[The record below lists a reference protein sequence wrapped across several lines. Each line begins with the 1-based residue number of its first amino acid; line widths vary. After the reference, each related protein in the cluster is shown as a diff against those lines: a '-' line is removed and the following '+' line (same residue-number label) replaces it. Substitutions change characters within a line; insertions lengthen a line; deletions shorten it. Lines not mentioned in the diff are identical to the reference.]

1 MLVPVIGLVVL
12 LYAGITGF
20 SILKKDA
27 GNETMVELSRAIHSG
42 AMTYLVRQYKTL
54 SIFIVVVAALLGFVL
69 GPYVAVT
76 FVTGAICSI
85 IAGFIGM
92 TLATKSNSR
101 TTQAAITSL
110 NAALRVA
117 FRGGSVMGLS
127 VVGLGMLGIGVLYII
142 FGDLTIVAGFAFGAS
157 SIALFARVGGGIY
170 TKAADV
176 GADLVGKVEAGIP
189 EDDPRNAA
197 VIADNVG
204 DNVGDVAGMGADLF
218 ESYSAAIISSLVIGS
233 AAAMVALY
241 GESGVLFPLGM
252 VIIGAIASII
262 GTLTVRVKEG
272 SDPQKALTRSILITA
287 ALTIIAGFFL
297 ARQLLPTLNPFFAVV
312 SGITAGIAIGL
323 LTEYYTSPAYKH
335 VKAIAESS
343 KTGAGTNVIRGMA
356 VGMESTFLPVLA
368 IAASTIISFALAG
381 IYGVALAAVGMLSIV
396 GIVVAVDAYGPVADN
411 AGGIAEMAGLGKS
424 VRAITDKLDSVGN
437 TTAAISKGFAIGS
450 AALTA
455 LALFVA
461 YATAANIQTISI
473 LDSKVI
479 AGMLIGGALPY
490 LFSALSM
497 KAVGRAAFKI
507 IEEVRRQFREI
518 KGLKEGK
525 AKPDYNRCVD
535 ISTHAALKEMLAPGL
550 LAVIMPVLIGVV
562 LGKEA
567 LGGFL
572 AGATVSGVMVAI
584 MMANA
589 GGAWDN
595 AKKFIEAGNF
605 GGKGTDVHK
614 AAVVGDTV
622 GDPFKDTAGP
632 SMNILMKL
640 MAVVALVLAP
650 LLATMTPLLA

>member
-142 FGDLTIVAGFAFGAS
+142 FGDLTIVTGFAFGAS